1 MPPLPQP
8 LPPALVA
15 PAPPRYADAET
26 ALLEALDWG
35 WAPPAPPN
43 LKGPA
48 ALDYRWLQAAA
59 SFEPDHGLPAS
70 PSAGGAAARDAPA
83 LRTLRRAP
91 LEQVPGRLQAL
102 TLRQGGTSLALW
114 RWGQRRVRD
123 GAFPPPL
130 RRAWEDRLLAA
141 VPGLLRGNALRHALC
156 WALAEQDEA
165 RLVAIKSRAGQDAA
179 ETVRGFQRL
188 FGLLGGPSPDLRL
201 WSLPELDYRDVRLDQ
216 LGGSCIWVVPA
227 EAGPLP
233 VLPAGTVWIV
243 PSPSGNQDE
252 RDASL
257 TGTALAEGQAL
268 AERFRAA
275 GRTAHFAPSS
285 RAFEHLGLAWFP
297 ILIELDSQG
306 YLKSIRMGDAGPR
319 QP

>member
-1 MPPLPQP
+1 MPTLPQP
-8 LPPALVA
+8 SPPALVA

-70 PSAGGAAARDAPA
+70 PYAGGAAAREAQA
-83 LRTLRRAP
+83 LRNLLQAP

-130 RRAWEDRLLAA
+130 RRAWEDRLLVAG
-141 VPGLLRGNALRHALC
+141 PGLLRGNALRHALC

-165 RLVAIKSRAGQDAA
+165 RLVAIKARAGQDAA
-179 ETVRGFQRL
+179 ETIRGIQRL

-216 LGGSCIWVVPA
+216 LGGSRIWVLPA

-257 TGTALAEGQAL
+257 TGPALAEGQAL

>member
-1 MPPLPQP
+1 M
-8 LPPALVA
+8 A
-15 PAPPRYADAET
+15 PAPARYAEAES

-35 WAPPAPPN
+35 WAPPAPPK

-48 ALDYRWLQAAA
+48 VLDYRWLQAAT
-59 SFEPDHGLPAS
+59 SFDPGQGLPAS
-70 PSAGGAAARDAPA
+70 PYAGGAAAREAQA
-83 LRTLRRAP
+83 LRSLLRAP
-91 LEQVPGRLQAL
+91 LEQVPERLKAL
-102 TLRQGGTSLALW
+102 TQRQGGTSLALW
-114 RWGQRRVRD
+114 RWGQRRVRE
-123 GAFPPPL
+123 GAFPPAL

-141 VPGLLRGNALRHALC
+141 GPGLLRGNALRHALC

-165 RLVAIKSRAGQDAA
+165 RLTAVKALAGQDAA
-179 ETVRGFQRL
+179 DTVRSFQRL
-188 FGLLGGPSPDLRL
+188 FGLLGGPSPELRL

-216 LGGSCIWVVPA
+216 LGGSRVWVVPA

-233 VLPAGTVWIV
+233 ALPAGTAWIV
-243 PSPSGNQDE
+243 PSPSGYQDE

-257 TGTALAEGQAL
+257 TGTILAEGQAL

-285 RAFEHLGLAWFP
+285 RAFEQLGLVWFP

-306 YLKSIRMGDAGPR
+306 YLKSIRMGDASPR

>member
-1 MPPLPQP
+1 M
-8 LPPALVA
+8 A
-15 PAPPRYADAET
+15 PAPARYAEAES

-35 WAPPAPPN
+35 WAPPAPPK

-48 ALDYRWLQAAA
+48 VLDYRWLQAAA
-59 SFEPDHGLPAS
+59 SFDPGQGLPAS
-70 PSAGGAAARDAPA
+70 PYAGGAAAREAQA
-83 LRTLRRAP
+83 LRSLLRAP
-91 LEQVPGRLQAL
+91 LEQVPERLKAL
-102 TLRQGGTSLALW
+102 TQRQGGTSLALW
-114 RWGQRRVRD
+114 RWGQRRVRE
-123 GAFPPPL
+123 GAFPPAL

-141 VPGLLRGNALRHALC
+141 GPGLLRGNALRHALC

-165 RLVAIKSRAGQDAA
+165 RLTAVKALAGQDAA
-179 ETVRGFQRL
+179 DTVRSFQRL
-188 FGLLGGPSPDLRL
+188 FGLLGGPSPELRL

-216 LGGSCIWVVPA
+216 LGGSRVWVVPA

-233 VLPAGTVWIV
+233 ALPAGTAWIV
-243 PSPSGNQDE
+243 PSPSGYQDE

-257 TGTALAEGQAL
+257 TGTILAEGQAL

-285 RAFEHLGLAWFP
+285 RAFEQLGLVWFP

-306 YLKSIRMGDAGPR
+306 YLKSIRMGDASPR